1 MPEGKHCFQSTLS
14 NNPHSAA
21 APTSSP
27 WYKMLQG
34 HRLQTAVLK
43 SVIKKLRG
51 SGELGVDPGGVSE
64 YDQNVLCKI
73 LKELIN
79 CF

>member
-1 MPEGKHCFQSTLS
+1 MPEGRHCFQSTLS

-27 WYKMLQG
+27 WYKMLQAHG
-34 HRLQTAVLK
+34 LQKAVLK
-43 SVIKKLRG
+43 RVIKKLRG
-51 SGELGVDPGGVSE
+51 AAELGVDPGGVRG
-64 YDQNVLCKI
+64 YDQNVLCEI